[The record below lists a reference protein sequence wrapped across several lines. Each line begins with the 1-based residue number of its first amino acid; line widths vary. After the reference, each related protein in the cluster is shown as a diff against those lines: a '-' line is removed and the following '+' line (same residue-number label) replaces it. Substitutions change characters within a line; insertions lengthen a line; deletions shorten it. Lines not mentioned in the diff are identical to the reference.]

1 MIKTVIVNNY
11 LGDELVLSLTGS
23 HEEHGLYIKSI
34 TGIGPGKATIN
45 TTDLAS
51 DDGGI
56 YNSARA
62 EIRNI
67 VITLGMYQSTIHRNS
82 IEDAR
87 QLTYQYFPLKKS
99 VLLTFITDNRALY
112 IEGYVE
118 SNDPDI
124 FSEEE
129 STQISIICPDPNF
142 YNALGADPT
151 PFGSVDDLFE
161 FPGDEKYHIGD
172 VIEEDSASYLIGD
185 TTSGNNKIVI
195 TPADLPGDR
204 LIYTIYY
211 PEGINLSYTP
221 TRDFEKYPDDNEPIM
236 ILGED
241 ELVEPVGGVVYSKYY
256 EVNTDYSGYKNRIK
270 TVTLTFPT
278 KAGSVPLAFVYA
290 GTATGTKELEA
301 SADPPTDIVFEKF
314 ATTYIVTREGEDPRW
329 IPETGYQNNSLTENL
344 TEFGTIVVA
353 TNKTIVYSGEVET
366 GFTLHIHPKSNMTG
380 FGVYNVDTGEKIE
393 IDDAVIQ
400 KITGSGILA
409 GDEITICTVKGQKSA
424 YLMREGVTYNIIN
437 ALGKNP
443 DWLQFHISAY
453 GNSDNIFALNATTG
467 SDNIEGYISFNE
479 AFQGV

>member
-142 YNALGADPT
+142 YNAVGDNRVS
-151 PFGSVDDLFE
+151 FGSVDDLFE

-172 VIEEDSASYLIGD
+172 EVD
-185 TTSGNNKIVI
+185 
-195 TPADLPGDR
+195 
-204 LIYTIYY
+204 
-211 PEGINLSYTP
+211 GI
-221 TRDFEKYPDDNEPIM
+221 
-236 ILGED
+236 
-241 ELVEPVGGVVYSKYY
+241 
-256 EVNTDYSGYKNRIK
+256 
-270 TVTLTFPT
+270 
-278 KAGSVPLAFVYA
+278 
-290 GTATGTKELEA
+290 
-301 SADPPTDIVFEKF
+301 
-314 ATTYIVTREGEDPRW
+314 IVTREGEDPRW
-329 IPETGYQNNSLTENL
+329 HPETGYQNNSLTENL

-366 GFTLHIHPKSNMTG
+366 GFTLHIHPKSNMTS

-393 IDDAVIQ
+393 IDDTVIQ

-424 YLMREGVTYNIIN
+424 YLMRAGVTYNIIN

-453 GNSDNIFALNATTG
+453 GNSDNVFAFNATTG
-467 SDNIEGYISFNE
+467 SDNIDGYISFNE